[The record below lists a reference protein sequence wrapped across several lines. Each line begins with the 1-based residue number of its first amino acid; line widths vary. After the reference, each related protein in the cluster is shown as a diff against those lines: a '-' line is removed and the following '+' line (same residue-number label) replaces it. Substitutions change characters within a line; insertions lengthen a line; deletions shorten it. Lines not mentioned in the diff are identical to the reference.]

1 LTAALQRRGL
11 RALAAVAAAVAVLAS
26 LAACDGT
33 TPAANRIHGSRL
45 TVYVSVPL
53 IGPTRWNG
61 QAVLNGA
68 RMALDS
74 VHGHIGRYRI
84 ALRSLNDATA
94 SSNGWNPGQ
103 TTVNARAAIKDAST
117 IGYVGDVNSGATAVS
132 IPLLNRADVPQIS
145 PTSTAVGLTQGGL
158 EALPGEPQKYYPT
171 KQRTFAR
178 VIPNDRIQSA
188 VQVQL
193 QRAADCDRIVVL
205 DDGEV
210 DGNDAAVSFDYAA
223 KQAGLNVV
231 STQQYDPKA
240 TDYRALAKGVAKR
253 HPTCVMISAL
263 PQNHAAAVITAV
275 ARMAPT
281 AGLFATA
288 GLAVPS
294 FVDPAHGGIPVE
306 LDPRMTIT
314 AAMLGPRDYPASGRQ
329 FLSEYARRYGSTPP
343 DAIFGYAA
351 MGLLLDAVTR
361 ATADGDREATRSRV
375 LREIFEVHGLR
386 SVLGIYSIDRR
397 GDTTLDRFGVYHLAG
412 GRLVYWQAR
421 RG

>member
-1 LTAALQRRGL
+1 LTAALQRRGC
-11 RALAAVAAAVAVLAS
+11 RALAAVAAAVALPAS
-26 LAACDGT
+26 LVACDGT

-74 VHGHIGRYRI
+74 VHGRIGRYRI
-84 ALRSLNDATA
+84 ALRPLNDATT

-158 EALPGEPQKYYPT
+158 EALPGEPQKYYPA

-188 VQVQL
+188 VQVHL
-193 QRAADCDRIVVL
+193 QRAADCERIVVL

-231 STQQYDPKA
+231 STEQYDPKA
-240 TDYRALAKGVAKR
+240 ADYRALAKGVAKK

-263 PQNHAAAVITAV
+263 PQNHAAAVTEAV

-314 AAMLGPRDYPASGRQ
+314 AAMLGPQDYPRSGRL

-361 ATADGDREATRSRV
+361 ATADGDREATRSKV

-397 GDTTLDRFGVYHLAG
+397 GDTTLNRFGVYHLAD
-412 GRLVYWQAR
+412 GRLLFWQAR